1 MELYKKIE
9 TKNPKIE
16 IEIVY
21 DTVPLDPRED
31 YDNLATLLCAHR
43 DYNLGDME
51 LSHDCDSIQEA
62 LYEWV
67 YLNYRDCMEFH
78 EGYIQGRITADM
90 MEAIE
95 NGELD
100 PDCELDKEAWEE
112 NWLTLHNEPDIY
124 FLYDTWAIQKWIDN
138 NLYVSNLYLY
148 DHSGITISTGPFSC
162 RWDSGQVGFAL
173 IHKDTIK
180 ENWKD
185 CEDWR
190 KKAEGLVEGEVKEY
204 DDYLTGNCFGFRV
217 LKDDEEVDSCWG
229 YLGNPE
235 DSGVIE
241 DAKRSADYT
250 IEQLAKEDAEVR
262 YWACR
267 DVVTEI

>member
-21 DTVPLDPRED
+21 DIHPLDPRGD
-31 YDNLATLLCAHR
+31 GNLATLLCAHR
-43 DYNLGDME
+43 RYELGDE
-51 LSHDCDSIQEA
+51 QLSHDCNSFTEA
-62 LYEWV
+62 LCQWV
-67 YLNYRDCMEFH
+67 YENNSEADYFH
-78 EGYIQGRITADM
+78 RQYVEGWMLAEMI
-90 MEAIE
+90 EAIRD
-95 NGELD
+95 GELD
-100 PDCELDKEAWEE
+100 PEDEDAVANWEE
-112 NWLTLHNEPDIY
+112 EWSNKHGYPEDDPLI
-124 FLYDTWAIQKWIDN
+124 DTWGVEKFLEQEAE
-138 NLYVSNLYLY
+138 VSPLYLY
-148 DHSGITISTGPFSC
+148 DHSGITIRTTPFSC

-173 IHKDTIK
+173 VYKSQIEKGWGTL
-180 ENWKD
+180 ENWR
-185 CEDWR
+185 ETANR
-190 KKAEGLVEGEVKEY
+190 IIEGEIKDY

-229 YLGNPE
+229 YLGSPE